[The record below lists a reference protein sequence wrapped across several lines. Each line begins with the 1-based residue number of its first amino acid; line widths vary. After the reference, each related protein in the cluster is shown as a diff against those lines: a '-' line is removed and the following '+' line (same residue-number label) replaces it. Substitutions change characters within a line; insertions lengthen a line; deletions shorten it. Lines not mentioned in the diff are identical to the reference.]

1 MESYFL
7 IPTLEVIEA
16 RRAPQLGKA
25 TQETNQGARSWDC
38 LTVKP
43 VPTITNPFGPE
54 QTSRRQMSSTQAH
67 WFLLCRCLADGAG
80 DVAFVKHST
89 VLANTD
95 GE

>member
-43 VPTITNPFGPE
+43 VPTITNPYGPE
-54 QTSRRQMSSTQAH
+54 QTSRRQTSSTQAQ
-67 WFLLCRCLADGAG
+67 LVSPLQVPGGRGRGCGLCEAQHRAG
-80 DVAFVKHST
+80 EHRW
-89 VLANTD
+89 
-95 GE
+95 